1 MTPTKE
7 ELQNKLQLIFCK
19 QRKHWAVVTTINC
32 DGNEGSI
39 QIVENLFT
47 CDNVKPRIKMIKCS
61 KQKGSKDCGLYAIA
75 IDIFKFQLASIKT
88 SIQTRCNEINASI
101 QNPCCHYHACQN

>member
-19 QRKHWAVVTTINC
+19 QRKHWAVATTINC
-32 DGNEGSI
+32 DSNEESI
-39 QIVENLFT
+39 QIVENLLT
-47 CDNVKPRIKMIKCS
+47 CENVKPYIKVIKCS

-75 IDIFKFQLASIKT
+75 IDISKFRLAFIKT
-88 SIQTRCNEINASI
+88 SIQTRCNEIT
-101 QNPCCHYHACQN
+101 PCEML